1 MKESGY
7 LKRQAAI
14 QQAMLEA
21 GMNVMQQY
29 MFDTALI
36 TMHEDFGWGYD
47 RLKQLEQKWSE
58 TVDAFFTALDATGE
72 SDVYQ
77 ERLDKALQS
86 FIGDRQEFIPFAVR
100 YPDIRQ
106 LGYEAKNREKR
117 LKDSSLNR
125 KRM

>member
-7 LKRQAAI
+7 LKKQAAI

-100 YPDIRQ
+100 YPDIKR
-106 LGYEAKNREKR
+106 LGYGTRGKR
-117 LKDSSLNR
+117 K
-125 KRM
+125 

>member
-7 LKRQAAI
+7 LKKQSAI
-14 QQAMLEA
+14 QQAMLET

-36 TMHEDFGWGYD
+36 TLHEDFGWGYD
-47 RLKQLEQKWSE
+47 RLNRLEQKWSE
-58 TVDAFFTALDATGE
+58 TANSFFTALDATGE

-86 FIGDRQEFIPFAVR
+86 FIGDRHEFIPFAVR
-100 YPDIRQ
+100 YPDIKR
-106 LGYEAKNREKR
+106 LGYGARGQK
-117 LKDSSLNR
+117 
-125 KRM
+125 

>member
-7 LKRQAAI
+7 LKKQAAI

-77 ERLDKALQS
+77 ERLDNGLLS
-86 FIGDRQEFIPFAVR
+86 FIGDRQEFVPFATR
-100 YPDIRQ
+100 YPDIRR
-106 LGYEAKNREKR
+106 LGYGARGKR
-117 LKDSSLNR
+117 K
-125 KRM
+125 